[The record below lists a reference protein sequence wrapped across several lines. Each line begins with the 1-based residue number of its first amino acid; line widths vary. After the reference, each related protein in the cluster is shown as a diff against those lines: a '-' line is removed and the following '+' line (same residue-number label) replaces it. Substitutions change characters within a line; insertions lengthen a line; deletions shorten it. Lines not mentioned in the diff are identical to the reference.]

1 MGFATPRRSARLE
14 RLKVLWRELQ
24 CTRPTSDRY
33 KALVEMIRAESSVH
47 RTSTDVN
54 HRPQTQP

>member
-33 KALVEMIRAESSVH
+33 QELVGLIHAETSAHLTAMAEHPGPRTKA
-47 RTSTDVN
+47 
-54 HRPQTQP
+54 

>member
-1 MGFATPRRSARLE
+1 MGFATPTRSARLE
-14 RLKVLWRELQ
+14 RIKVLWRELQ

-33 KALVEMIRAESSVH
+33 KVLVELIRAESSVH

-54 HRPQTQP
+54 DRPRTHA